1 MAWNATKIS
10 YNPLNLLQLI
20 ENTTLTQ
27 AEDQYP
33 FATIYEQEHAFYS
46 FRQETLSSPQWYEQC
61 NTKVDVASSIGV
73 TRQHKVLLDFLAQET
88 HKGAYETLTPDQ
100 KLLVTEDAEERYL

>member
-33 FATIYEQEHAFYS
+33 FATIYEQELTF
-46 FRQETLSSPQWYEQC
+46 
-61 NTKVDVASSIGV
+61 NTFHQG
-73 TRQHKVLLDFLAQET
+73 
-88 HKGAYETLTPDQ
+88 
-100 KLLVTEDAEERYL
+100 